1 MKNLIT
7 VIAVIMLA
15 GALMAGTVFAL
26 SADGTETDMEN
37 MEIEDGAEFVRSD
50 IEREISFSS
59 VACTDGNRISVI
71 YDKSIAVSDDIIDI
85 YADAESNQYLFN
97 GGRLTG
103 FLDDSAGSSENVTH
117 RITLDEAGDIADG
130 IVASLFLEAHNTYSF
145 GYSRAVRSFAID
157 DEILVEITLDGE
169 LYNYVV
175 RNNGKFDSFDPSLLD
190 GITDESL
197 AVYAREQ
204 AEVLYSGISGFNV
217 QYVKVCAD
225 TDGKYYISV
234 TASMNDSDGLS
245 FMDSF
250 RYDIG

>member
-26 SADGTETDMEN
+26 SANGTETDMEN
-37 MEIEDGAEFVRSD
+37 MEIENGAEFVRSD

-59 VACTDGNRISVI
+59 AACTDGNRISVI

-130 IVASLFLEAHNTYSF
+130 IVASL
-145 GYSRAVRSFAID
+145 
-157 DEILVEITLDGE
+157 
-169 LYNYVV
+169 
-175 RNNGKFDSFDPSLLD
+175 
-190 GITDESL
+190 
-197 AVYAREQ
+197 
-204 AEVLYSGISGFNV
+204 
-217 QYVKVCAD
+217 
-225 TDGKYYISV
+225 
-234 TASMNDSDGLS
+234 
-245 FMDSF
+245 
-250 RYDIG
+250 